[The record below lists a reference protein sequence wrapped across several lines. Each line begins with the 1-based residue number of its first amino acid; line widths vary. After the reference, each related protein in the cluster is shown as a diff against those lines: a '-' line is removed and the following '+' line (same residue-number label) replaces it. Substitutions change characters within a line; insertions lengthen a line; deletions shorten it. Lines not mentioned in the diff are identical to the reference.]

1 MKGLGFT
8 GVGSG
13 GGGVERNGM
22 YDSNL
27 TKKDD
32 WAVEAVLVG
41 GSLDAEELVAGGV
54 LRLRGRGGGMV
65 GRRSYMCVNSASV
78 GIGVVRALKK
88 KRCYSRSKIG
98 L

>member
-8 GVGSG
+8 GAGSG
-13 GGGVERNGM
+13 GGGVERYGM

-32 WAVEAVLVG
+32 WAVETVLVG
-41 GSLDAEELVAGGV
+41 GGLDAEELVAEGV

-65 GRRSYMCVNSASV
+65 GRRSYMCVSSASV
-78 GIGVVRALKK
+78 GIGVERALEG
-88 KRCYSRSKIG
+88 KRCYSRSKSG
-98 L
+98 V